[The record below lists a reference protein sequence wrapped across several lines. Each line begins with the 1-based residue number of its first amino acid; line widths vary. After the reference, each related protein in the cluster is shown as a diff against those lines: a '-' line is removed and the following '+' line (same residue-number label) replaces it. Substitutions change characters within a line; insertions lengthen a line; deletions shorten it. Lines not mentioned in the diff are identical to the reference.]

1 MGTQLLVMNLRGSS
15 WDYIPDDMWR
25 NIIQRFAAKICNR
38 VSFDSVASA
47 ECISRLSVFADHS
60 PAYVGQTSYRPNSI
74 PPSAADLDT
83 YLHDVAMFQFDEWV
97 ASLLVQ
103 RPLNSWH
110 ASNDGADVDELV
122 FWDGDEI
129 KLQAIPWEGHAYF
142 FDLTQ
147 DERRRLIDADTRIEA
162 NLFAV

>member
-25 NIIQRFAAKICNR
+25 NIIERFAAKICNR
-38 VSFDSVASA
+38 ISFDSVASA

-60 PAYVGQTSYRPNSI
+60 PVYVGQTSYCPNSI
-74 PPSAADLDT
+74 PFATPDA
-83 YLHDVAMFQFDEWV
+83 YRHDVAMFQFDEWV
-97 ASLLVQ
+97 ASLIVQ
-103 RPLNSWH
+103 HPLNSWH

-129 KLQAIPWEGHAYF
+129 KLQAIPYEGHAYF
-142 FDLTQ
+142 FDLSQ
-147 DERRRLIDADTRIEA
+147 DERRRLINADTRIES